1 MVGVAAARERAARG
15 PVSPDSRAALR
26 RIRLLHT
33 AVWALF
39 AAAILALPLFICR
52 RELAWAL
59 ALSVLVWGEVLVL
72 VLHRMTCPLT
82 TVAMRHTAD
91 RSANFDIY
99 LPLWLARHNQR
110 IFGSLFAV
118 DELLLLWRWLA
129 P

>member
-1 MVGVAAARERAARG
+1 M
-15 PVSPDSRAALR
+15 SPDSRAALR

-72 VLHRMTCPLT
+72 ALHRMTCPLT

-99 LPLWLARHNQR
+99 LPLWLARHNQHV
-110 IFGSLFAV
+110 FGTLYAAGMIYALV
-118 DELLLLWRWLA
+118 RWFSA
-129 P
+129 TG

>member
-1 MVGVAAARERAARG
+1 M
-15 PVSPDSRAALR
+15 SPDSRAALR

-39 AAAILALPLFICR
+39 AAAILALPLFIWR

-72 VLHRMTCPLT
+72 ALHRMTCPLT